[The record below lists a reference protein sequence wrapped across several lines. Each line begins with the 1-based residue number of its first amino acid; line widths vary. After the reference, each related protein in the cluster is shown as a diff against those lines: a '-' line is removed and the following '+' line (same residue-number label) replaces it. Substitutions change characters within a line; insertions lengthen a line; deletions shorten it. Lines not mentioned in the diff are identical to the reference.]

1 VLEVSIRQ
9 KAEAAGGHGMSRPA
23 PEAALDYSNRDPA
36 RPALNAPAA
45 VLGGL
50 GLAGVILAFVATWS
64 PVIKI
69 QVLAITPWTA
79 TGYERHSVALI
90 LLGVFG
96 AVMMFGSLRA
106 ARPAMLALAAAGLVV
121 LLISVVDDLPKL
133 NDTGVWPQASSYE
146 DAQAKAGAGYY
157 LETLSGVLMLVSGV
171 GFLVL
176 EPSRR
181 QPTR

>member
-1 VLEVSIRQ
+1 
-9 KAEAAGGHGMSRPA
+9 MSGPA
-23 PEAALDYSNRDPA
+23 PEAALDYSNRTPA
-36 RPALNAPAA
+36 RAGLNVPAA

-50 GLAGVILAFVATWS
+50 GLAGAILAFVATWS

-69 QVLAITPWTA
+69 QVLTITPWTA
-79 TGYERHSVALI
+79 TGFDRSSVALV
-90 LLGVFG
+90 LLGTFG
-96 AVMMFGSLRA
+96 VIMMLGSLRA
-106 ARPAMLALAAAGLVV
+106 ARPAMIALAATGLVV
-121 LLISVVDDLPKL
+121 LLISVIRDLPDL

-176 EPSRR
+176 S
-181 QPTR
+181 PTRRKPGR